1 MRLRRLE
8 PGYQTDV
15 HTDLEVT
22 LDDGQKGSGQFPG
35 PQRMRKYNCESEK
48 YRTRGD
54 IGVWNKSQ
62 REEEKLSESCFQH
75 TSFSLIPYFSAYPLV
90 ILQMITFWA
99 EALEA
104 T

>member
-1 MRLRRLE
+1 MGLRRLE
-8 PGYQTDV
+8 PGYQLDV

-22 LDDGQKGSGQFPG
+22 LDDGWKSSGQFPG
-35 PQRMRKYNCESEK
+35 PQRIRKCNCKSEK

-54 IGVWNKSQ
+54 IGVWNKTQ
-62 REEEKLSESCFQH
+62 RAQEKFSGSYFQH
-75 TSFSLIPYFSAYPLV
+75 TSFSSIPYFTYSLM

-99 EALEA
+99 ETLEA